1 MVKNAASVVEPPL
14 GTRYE
19 VSGGAML
26 LHKAGT
32 GGPPVVFLAE
42 VGACSAST
50 TGTCTTSSRS
60 SPRA

>member
-32 GGPPVVFLAE
+32 GGRLWCFWP